1 VDSEQF
7 VRFQGEETMTAPR
20 RALIVV
26 DVQQEYFNGI
36 LQVQAPSREQTL
48 ANIVAALEVAEQQHL
63 PVVVVQHQVPEG
75 ASVFAVGSESWSLH
89 PEVEQRLK
97 PSWKRVTKD
106 KGSVFAGTDVAA
118 WLAEQDVD
126 TVTIVGYMTNNCD
139 IATAVGAEELGLA
152 AEILSDGS
160 GAIHL
165 ANEAGKVSA
174 DQLHATLLVLL
185 HSNFAA
191 VASTEA
197 WTAAV
202 TAGAALPKSDL
213 GTSAMQGRAA
223 FAG

>member
-1 VDSEQF
+1 MARQKD
-7 VRFQGEETMTAPR
+7 
-20 RALIVV
+20 
-26 DVQQEYFNGI
+26 
-36 LQVQAPSREQTL
+36 
-48 ANIVAALEVAEQQHL
+48 L
-63 PVVVVQHQVPEG
+63 PVVVVQHQLPEG
-75 ASVFAVGSESWSLH
+75 APVFAVGSESWSLH
-89 PEVEQRLK
+89 PEIEQRLQ
-97 PSWKRVTKD
+97 PTWKRVTKD

-139 IATAVGAEELGLA
+139 LATAVGAEELGLA
-152 AEILSDGS
+152 AEIRSDAS

-174 DQLHATLLVLL
+174 EQLHETLLVLL

-191 VASTEA
+191 VATTQAWTEA
-197 WTAAV
+197 LA
-202 TAGAALPKSDL
+202 AGAALPKSDL